1 MQRQNFLDIFRDA
14 QCTVNEQTT
23 FLATKVWLAVHS
35 ERRSGLAAV
44 WRVLDELIVKSDASG
59 STTAAPLNCSTLVSL
74 VEAAR
79 DMKEIRFVE
88 KLALERHI
96 PIAGGLC
103 VALVRASL
111 ALSDV
116 SHAQEIVREAGIRL
130 SSDIWAE
137 VITAFDRAG
146 HTGTAMQLLFHQE
159 QSWSLPSRSACT
171 RMLLAIARKPRATVT
186 PPVPS
191 VPATIAEL
199 GKTIDDVSRASPNA
213 IQMLM
218 VRARYPYTARTI
230 NALVEANAAAV
241 WTSSVGLQL
250 TYAQDRN
257 FRLSHS
263 SFLRAI
269 EANFRVG
276 NLGAALVL
284 WRLYAQTYPQLHGK
298 HLERSVTNFLASLG
312 TLHQLRAFAS
322 RYFSSEAEDAAPVV
336 EWRWRADNVAEQDS
350 LALFCETVARIV
362 RTKPST
368 VKTYALQHFVVDRDD
383 SLPLDFAGAYKRFQK
398 LHHGGRRSA
407 HAKDNLRSRL
417 QHPVVDLNAEL
428 PANE

>member
-1 MQRQNFLDIFRDA
+1 M
-14 QCTVNEQTT
+14 
-23 FLATKVWLAVHS
+23 WLAVNS
-35 ERRSGLAAV
+35 ERRSSLATT
-44 WRVLDELIVKSDASG
+44 WRALEELLVKSDASG
-59 STTAAPLNCSTLVSL
+59 STTAVPINCPTLVLL

-79 DMKEIRFVE
+79 DTKEIRFVE
-88 KLALERHI
+88 KMALERRI

-137 VITAFDRAG
+137 VIAAFDRAG
-146 HTGTAMQLLFHQE
+146 HTSIAMQLLFHQE
-159 QSWSLPSRSACT
+159 QSWSLPSRSACM
-171 RMLLAIARKPRATVT
+171 RMLLAIARKRRATLTPPT

-191 VPATIAEL
+191 TIEEL

-230 NALVEANAAAV
+230 NALVEANSAAV

-257 FRLSHS
+257 FRLSHAA
-263 SFLRAI
+263 FLRAI

-276 NLGAALVL
+276 NLGAALVV

-298 HLERSVTNFLASLG
+298 NLELSVTNFLSSQG
-312 TLHQLRAFAS
+312 TLHQFRAFVD
-322 RYFSSEAEDAAPVV
+322 RYFSDEQEDEVPVV
-336 EWRWRADNVAEQDS
+336 EWRWRAENIAEQDS
-350 LALFCETVARIV
+350 LALFCETVARII

-368 VKTYALQHFVVDRDD
+368 VKSYAAQFFVVDRDD

-398 LHHGGRRSA
+398 LHHRGRRSA
-407 HAKDNLRSRL
+407 HSKDNLRSRL
-417 QHPVVDLNAEL
+417 QHPVVDLNAES
-428 PANE
+428 NE